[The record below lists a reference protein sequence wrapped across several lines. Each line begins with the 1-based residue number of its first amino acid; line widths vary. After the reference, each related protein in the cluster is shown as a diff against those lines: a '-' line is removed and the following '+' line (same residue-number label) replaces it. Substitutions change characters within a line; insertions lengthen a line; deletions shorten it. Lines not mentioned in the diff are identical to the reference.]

1 MITFS
6 NHIQL
11 LYFIRKK
18 ASHTNSTFGFFRHE
32 TQHLKTKR
40 AVFQPSQK
48 TMNTFNDIKELVTAL
63 KREEKLISEMF
74 SKRKSIDYKLS
85 DALELV
91 DYQES
96 RIDLLIQKSVIRE
109 NGGLLELDG
118 QFLDFFEQVLYVSE
132 EINLSY
138 IDENIRS
145 IKENI
150 VYFLNEPNESR
161 RYTYLRFIKK
171 TFRNMGLITLRSVVD
186 LRRNI
191 ENTFKNE
198 ANYKIKQ
205 LKLESLDEKRTVV
218 TNLIQQTLT
227 LINEKELTFFN
238 RALDEEL
245 SRIIIELK
253 SQFVECSHN
262 LIEIEKQIIDYLNQ
276 IKKQGKFLEKLRKL
290 KYLKDNFTIEAETNI
305 KQIISNKNQVI
316 FETRTNQSI
325 NLSIDFLREDE
336 RAFDGIKRIAKN
348 YKDRLVFKHEI
359 AESISNE
366 NLENNVEEEVMINL
380 EEVRNRFVATS
391 DNLFNFILNYDFLKE
406 VDFNERVTIF
416 CQIIS
421 QYEEELQ
428 IQDNYQITNGI
439 EYAMVFSK

>member
-1 MITFS
+1 
-6 NHIQL
+6 
-11 LYFIRKK
+11 
-18 ASHTNSTFGFFRHE
+18 
-32 TQHLKTKR
+32 
-40 AVFQPSQK
+40 
-48 TMNTFNDIKELVTAL
+48 MNTFNDIKELVTAL

-74 SKRKSIDYKLS
+74 SKRKSIDYKWN

-109 NGGLLELDG
+109 NGGFLELDG

-138 IDENIRS
+138 IDENIKS

-150 VYFLNEPNESR
+150 IYFLNEHNESR
-161 RYTYLRFIKK
+161 RYAYLRFIKK
-171 TFRNMGLITLRSVVD
+171 TFRNMGLITLKSVVD

-198 ANYKIKQ
+198 ANYKNKQ
-205 LKLESLDEKRTVV
+205 LKLQNFDTKRNVII
-218 TNLIQQTLT
+218 NLINQTLT
-227 LINEKELTFFN
+227 LINEEELTFFN

-245 SRIIIELK
+245 SRIIVNLK
-253 SQFVECSHN
+253 HQLRECSHN

-276 IKKQGKFLEKLRKL
+276 IKQQGEFLEKLRKL
-290 KYLKDNFTIEAETNI
+290 KYLKDNFTIEAETDI
-305 KQIISNKNQVI
+305 KQIIANKKEVI
-316 FETRTNQSI
+316 FEPRTNQTI
-325 NLSIDFLREDE
+325 NLSIDFLRESE
-336 RAFDGIKRIAKN
+336 RAFEAIKRIANKYKN
-348 YKDRLVFKHEI
+348 RQLFKQEI
-359 AESISNE
+359 AESISNDY
-366 NLENNVEEEVMINL
+366 LENNIEKEIMVNL
-380 EEVRNRFVATS
+380 EDVKNRFVATS
-391 DNLFNFILNYDFLKE
+391 DNLFNFVLNYDFSKE

-421 QYEEELQ
+421 QYEDEVT
-428 IQDNYQITNGI
+428 IQNNYQTTDGI

>member
-325 NLSIDFLREDE
+325 NLSIDFSASTCEFS
-336 RAFDGIKRIAKN
+336 A
-348 YKDRLVFKHEI
+348 
-359 AESISNE
+359 
-366 NLENNVEEEVMINL
+366 
-380 EEVRNRFVATS
+380 
-391 DNLFNFILNYDFLKE
+391 
-406 VDFNERVTIF
+406 
-416 CQIIS
+416 IIS
-421 QYEEELQ
+421 S
-428 IQDNYQITNGI
+428 NYLL
-439 EYAMVFSK
+439 FSGFSYD

>member
-1 MITFS
+1 
-6 NHIQL
+6 
-11 LYFIRKK
+11 
-18 ASHTNSTFGFFRHE
+18 
-32 TQHLKTKR
+32 
-40 AVFQPSQK
+40 
-48 TMNTFNDIKELVTAL
+48 MNTFNDIKELVTAL

-91 DYQES
+91 DYQEN

-109 NGGLLELDG
+109 NGGFLELDG

-138 IDENIRS
+138 IDENIKN

-150 VYFLNEPNESR
+150 VYFLKEPNEKR

-205 LKLESLDEKRTVV
+205 LKLGSLDEKRSVV
-218 TNLIQQTLT
+218 TNLIQQTLA
-227 LINEKELTFFN
+227 LINEEELTFFN

-253 SQFVECSHN
+253 SQLGECSHN

-276 IKKQGKFLEKLRKL
+276 IKQQGRFLEKLRKL
-290 KYLKDNFTIEAETNI
+290 KYLKDNFTIEAETDI
-305 KQIISNKNQVI
+305 KQIISSKNQVL
-316 FETRTNQSI
+316 FEARTNQSI

-336 RAFDGIKRIAKN
+336 RAFEAIKRIAKN
-348 YKDRLVFKHEI
+348 YRDRLIFKQEI

-406 VDFNERVTIF
+406 VDFNERVTVF
-416 CQIIS
+416 CQIVS

-428 IQDNYQITNGI
+428 IQDNYQTTNGI

>member
-1 MITFS
+1 
-6 NHIQL
+6 
-11 LYFIRKK
+11 
-18 ASHTNSTFGFFRHE
+18 
-32 TQHLKTKR
+32 
-40 AVFQPSQK
+40 
-48 TMNTFNDIKELVTAL
+48 MNTFNDIKELVTAL

-74 SKRKSIDYKLS
+74 SKRKSIDYKFS

-138 IDENIRS
+138 IDENIKS

-150 VYFLNEPNESR
+150 DYFLNESNENR

-198 ANYKIKQ
+198 ANYKNKQ
-205 LKLESLDEKRTVV
+205 LKLENLDEKRTVV
-218 TNLIQQTLT
+218 TNLIQHTLT
-227 LINEKELTFFN
+227 LINEEELTFFN

-253 SQFVECSHN
+253 SQLGECSHN

-276 IKKQGKFLEKLRKL
+276 IKQQGIFLEKLRKL
-290 KYLKDNFTIEAETNI
+290 KYLKDHFTIEAETNI

-316 FETRTNQSI
+316 FEARTNQSI

-336 RAFDGIKRIAKN
+336 RAFDAIKRIAKN
-348 YKDRLVFKHEI
+348 YRDRLLFKQEI

-366 NLENNVEEEVMINL
+366 NLESSIEEEVMINL

-416 CQIIS
+416 CQIVS

-428 IQDNYQITNGI
+428 IQDNYQTTKGI